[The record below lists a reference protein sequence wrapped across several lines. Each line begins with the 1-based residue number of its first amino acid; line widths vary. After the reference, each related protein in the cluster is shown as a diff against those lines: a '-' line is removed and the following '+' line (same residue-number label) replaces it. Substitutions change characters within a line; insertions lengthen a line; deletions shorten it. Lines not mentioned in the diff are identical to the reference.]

1 MFKQVGGNEGG
12 NVTLLRRIYERNLLE
27 TGVIIGTDND
37 HIARLFFR
45 ALGLDRSTR
54 QLAVPRS
61 LKVRDQ
67 SNPDQLHCRATLSIR
82 ALVLPVTFE
91 LEKTPLIQSGRHD
104 RGSWPL

>member
-12 NVTLLRRIYERNLLE
+12 SVTLLRRIYERNLLE

-54 QLAVPRS
+54 QLAVPCS
-61 LKVRDQ
+61 LKIRDQ
-67 SNPDQLHCRATLSIR
+67 SNPDQ
-82 ALVLPVTFE
+82 
-91 LEKTPLIQSGRHD
+91 TPLPRNIEH
-104 RGSWPL
+104 

>member
-1 MFKQVGGNEGG
+1 MAASL
-12 NVTLLRRIYERNLLE
+12 LLRRISEHNLLE

-37 HIARLFFR
+37 HCSAPSSELLVWI
-45 ALGLDRSTR
+45 RSTR
-54 QLAVPRS
+54 QLAVPGS

-67 SNPDQLHCRATLSIR
+67 SNPDQLHCYATLSIR

-91 LEKTPLIQSGRHD
+91 LEKTPLIQSGRLD

>member
-1 MFKQVGGNEGG
+1 MAASL
-12 NVTLLRRIYERNLLE
+12 LLRRIYERNLLE

-37 HIARLFFR
+37 HCSALLR

-54 QLAVPRS
+54 QLAVPCS
-61 LKVRDQ
+61 LKVGDQ
-67 SNPDQLHCRATLSIR
+67 SNPDQLYCRATLSIR
-82 ALVLPVTFE
+82 TLVLPVTFE